1 VPSPNNEEQEGFIVT
16 PHGSVA
22 FDSTQPNIA
31 RVYDYWLG
39 GKDNF
44 AADRGEA
51 ERLLAIYPRLRECAQ
66 ENRQFLERAV
76 AWLAEQGVR
85 QFLDIGS
92 GLPTARNTHE
102 VAQAVDSACRVVY
115 VDKDSVVL
123 THARAL
129 LRDAGVAAVAGDLTD
144 PNAILAS
151 SDVCSQIRLDE
162 PVGLILGL
170 VLHFFDADNAREIAT
185 AFTHAIAPGSY
196 VVISV
201 GSADEETGGQLA
213 KEYAAGTLHNHSP
226 AQIAGFFTGLDFV
239 GPGLADAGDW
249 EPGLLARP
257 HDHHGGRILAGV
269 GLKP

>member
-1 VPSPNNEEQEGFIVT
+1 VPSPNHVTQEGLIVA
-16 PHGSVA
+16 PHGTVA

-31 RVYDYWLG
+31 RVYDCWLG
-39 GKDNF
+39 GKDHF
-44 AADRGEA
+44 PADRAEA

-85 QFLDIGS
+85 KFLDVGS

-102 VAQAVDSACRVVY
+102 VAQAADSTCRVVY
-115 VDKDSVVL
+115 VDNDSMVL
-123 THARAL
+123 THARAM
-129 LRDAGVAAVAGDLTD
+129 LRDAGVAVVAGDLTD
-144 PNAILAS
+144 PAAILAS
-151 SDVCSQIRLDE
+151 PGVCSHIRLDE

-170 VLHFFDADNAREIAT
+170 VLHFFDADTAREITA
-185 AFTHAIAPGSY
+185 AFTGAIAPGSY

-201 GSADEETGGQLA
+201 GSADEDTGVQLVE
-213 KEYAAGTLHNHSP
+213 EYAAGTFHNHSP
-226 AQIAGFFTGLDFV
+226 AQIVGFFSGLDLV